1 MIIKMLK
8 NPLPSSVSTMIEIVF
23 GVPMAITVT
32 LLTSGDTSNLITSLS
47 FVSIL
52 FSLIFGLFSI
62 YVPKFIKNN
71 TSIFTFILWVI
82 INIAFSF
89 SSLSVNH
96 SSLFSIGILLA
107 ILALFVIILFY
118 IFNKSFWS
126 IFDEY
131 VEEAI
136 EKGGSELVVRALL
149 YFIIMLSIISFI
161 ILPITCKFVNNSIL
175 SLEIGSCIHLTIF
188 TVWFLLTG
196 FYASIEEKIKYYDV

>member
-1 MIIKMLK
+1 
-8 NPLPSSVSTMIEIVF
+8 
-23 GVPMAITVT
+23 MAITVT

-118 IFNKSFWS
+118 IFNKSFRP
-126 IFDEY
+126 ILLIYFAKKPNPINERQYTIANKIPIIPDE
-131 VEEAI
+131 E
-136 EKGGSELVVRALL
+136 
-149 YFIIMLSIISFI
+149 
-161 ILPITCKFVNNSIL
+161 PN
-175 SLEIGSCIHLTIF
+175 
-188 TVWFLLTG
+188 
-196 FYASIEEKIKYYDV
+196 